1 MFLSTRLRWICTVR
15 HILPH
20 LSLNNIWSLKS
31 ETSITFI
38 IYDKCLLKFVLE
50 RHCQNFIWGG
60 HAMRTSWLGSNK
72 KLGLPGVATGRIT
85 WISVHTLEIDFCTP
99 THTTD
104 LFEHSSES
112 ERSAQSLNANR
123 CLLVRWWA
131 CQTMI
136 MAERRFLSYR
146 KVKESLILSF
156 PLPSEIIPEKYLSC
170 IPVMVSSRTCC

>member
-1 MFLSTRLRWICTVR
+1 
-15 HILPH
+15 
-20 LSLNNIWSLKS
+20 
-31 ETSITFI
+31 
-38 IYDKCLLKFVLE
+38 
-50 RHCQNFIWGG
+50 
-60 HAMRTSWLGSNK
+60 MRTSWLGSNK

-136 MAERRFLSYR
+136 MAERTQ
-146 KVKESLILSF
+146 
-156 PLPSEIIPEKYLSC
+156 EIFEL
-170 IPVMVSSRTCC
+170 